1 MPPKRSP
8 PVRESTASTTAALQ
22 REVKL
27 PPFEE
32 ERPSAWFKSAE
43 AMFELHGVANRKMW
57 FFYTQWA
64 LTSQQKMLVDDV
76 ICMDPT
82 PPDAYEVL
90 KERLLS
96 LYARGERERY
106 GKFRQIADLGGRRPS
121 ELLAEMRAL
130 YPKGEEHSN
139 AFRYEF
145 FYRLPDDIR
154 AYLGEDTSSSAAEL
168 AARADARQSATAKK
182 PNPGVHS
189 VEGAGEVSL
198 VKQDNPKKRKRFS
211 KQRGERTGGGD
222 AGSKDATQGG
232 PKAWEKLGLCYA
244 HYKYGS
250 EAYKRNCRPGCARAE
265 N

>member
-1 MPPKRSP
+1 
-8 PVRESTASTTAALQ
+8 VRESVASITATPQ
-22 REVKL
+22 WEVKL

-32 ERPSAWFKSAE
+32 ERPLAWFKSAE
-43 AMFELHGVANRKMW
+43 VMFELQGVTNRKMW

-64 LTSQQKMLVDDV
+64 LTGQQKLLVDDI

-82 PPDAYEVL
+82 PPDAYEIL
-90 KERLLS
+90 RERLLS

-106 GKFRQIADLGGRRPS
+106 AKFRQIADLGGRRPS

-130 YPKGEEHSN
+130 YPKGEENSN

-145 FYRLPDDIR
+145 FYRLPEDIR

-168 AARADARQSATAKK
+168 AARADKRQSATAKK
-182 PNPGVHS
+182 TTPGIHA
-189 VEGAGEVSL
+189 VEGEGEVSS
-198 VKQDNPKKRKRFS
+198 VKQDKDKSRKRKRFS
-211 KQRGERTGGGD
+211 EQKGKRTGGGD
-222 AGSKDATQGG
+222 AWSKDVA
-232 PKAWEKLGLCYA
+232 AAEKLGLCLS
-244 HYKYGS
+244 HYRYGS